1 MLLEEIIIAIQ
12 VSKYLAILDNYVHH
26 YTTLYIKSQ

>member
-12 VSKYLAILDNYVHH
+12 VSKYLAILDNYVYH
-26 YTTLYIKSQ
+26 YITLCIKSQ